1 MQQHSRAFTLIEML
15 IALAVIAILAAIAV
29 PSYQDH
35 VRQSRR
41 VDGQAA
47 LMNLQMAQ
55 ERWRANNLTYSA
67 SLSDLGVGSS
77 SSENHYTI
85 AVTSG
90 SISGSAFIATA
101 SAKSSSPQAG
111 DTGCTTLTLSQSG
124 NQTSMTPAACW
135 KK

>member
-1 MQQHSRAFTLIEML
+1 MQQYSRAFTLIEML
-15 IALAVIAILAAIAV
+15 TVLTVIAILAAIAM
-29 PSYQDH
+29 PAYQDY

-41 VDGQAA
+41 IDGQTA
-47 LMNLQMAQ
+47 LLNLQMAQ

-67 SLSDLGVGSS
+67 SLTDLGVSSS

-85 AVTSG
+85 AITSG
-90 SISGSAFIATA
+90 STGASSFIATA
-101 SAKSSSPQAG
+101 TAKSSSPQAS
-111 DTGCTTLTLSQSG
+111 DTSCSTLTLSQSG